1 MNIIKL
7 GIFGDSKYFQSELVL
22 LSKIV
27 RFPWKE
33 GSEQRKNQ
41 KLLFINRSNTLD
53 KLHLEKIKSKPFL
66 MPSNDFPNQKTTSG
80 VKI

>member
-41 KLLFINRSNTLD
+41 KLLFINRSNTSD
-53 KLHLEKIKSKPFL
+53 KSQKIKSKPFL